1 MSDEKNVE
9 SSAGETNTNGFQRHS
24 VFTSVEKWCIISM
37 AAYGAWLS
45 TLSSFIY
52 FPAIPTLAKDLGVSV
67 SKINLTITTYL
78 AVATIAPSLVGDAAD
93 IVGRRPVYL
102 IILSIYFCA
111 NLAIALTKSYSA
123 LLGLRILQALAIS
136 GMHIHQYIVL
146 S

>member
-1 MSDEKNVE
+1 MSPEKSTEESAEETSANV
-9 SSAGETNTNGFQRHS
+9 AQKHS
-24 VFTSVEKWCIISM
+24 VFTKTEKRCIISM
-37 AAYGAWLS
+37 AAYAAWLS

-52 FPAIPTLAKDLGVSV
+52 FPAIPTLARTLGVSV

-93 IVGRRPVYL
+93 IIGRRPVYL

-111 NLAIALTKSYSA
+111 NLAIALSKSYSA

-136 GMHIHQYIVL
+136 GMYNQWLIVL